1 VLWFVLG
8 FLLYA
13 VLYGAAGSLV
23 SRMEDAQNVAFPM
36 SLIAVVGFFV
46 AITTLSDPDGVAA
59 TIGTFFPL
67 TAPFVVPV
75 RAALDAI
82 PVWQYAVS
90 VVLTVGAIIGLV
102 FVAGRI
108 YAGGLLRYGG
118 RVKVREAWRSAA
130 E

>member
-1 VLWFVLG
+1 
-8 FLLYA
+8 
-13 VLYGAAGSLV
+13 
-23 SRMEDAQNVAFPM
+23 M
-36 SLIAVVGFFV
+36 SLTAVAGFFV
-46 AITTLSDPDGVAA
+46 AIATLSDPDGVVAVV
-59 TIGTFFPL
+59 GTFFPL

-82 PVWQYAVS
+82 PWWQYAS
-90 VVLTVGAIIGLV
+90 ALLLTVATIVWLV

>member
-1 VLWFVLG
+1 MA
-8 FLLYA
+8 A
-13 VLYGAAGSLV
+13 V
-23 SRMEDAQNVAFPM
+23 
-36 SLIAVVGFFV
+36 
-46 AITTLSDPDGVAA
+46 
-59 TIGTFFPL
+59 IGTFIPL

-82 PVWQYAVS
+82 PGGS
-90 VVLTVGAIIGLV
+90 TPPSLVLTVGTIIGLV

>member
-1 VLWFVLG
+1 
-8 FLLYA
+8 
-13 VLYGAAGSLV
+13 
-23 SRMEDAQNVAFPM
+23 VA
-36 SLIAVVGFFV
+36 LA
-46 AITTLSDPDGVAA
+46 TLSDPDGVAA
-59 TIGTFFPL
+59 VVGTFVPL

-82 PVWQYAVS
+82 PWWHYAAALI
-90 VVLTVGAIIGLV
+90 LTIGTIIGLV